1 MAQITTRHLQTRGQN
16 GDKLFSNG
24 RQTAPKIAP
33 NSNENKRQTAPKMA
47 PNSIENKRQTEPKI
61 VSNITW
67 FRHVRGTEAMTLGVY
82 RKRPVRLDERGRNI
96 SYTTVE
102 PTQQEG

>member
-1 MAQITTRHLQTRGQN
+1 MAQITTRHLQTRAQK

-33 NSNENKRQTAPKMA
+33 NSIENKRQKA

>member
-1 MAQITTRHLQTRGQN
+1 MAQITTRHLQTRAQK

-24 RQTAPKIAP
+24 RQTAPKI
-33 NSNENKRQTAPKMA
+33 A